1 MNEQKGLDFGE
12 SRPAPP
18 VAPARPR
25 AMTVSELT
33 SRLSGVLETEFFDVW
48 VEGEVSNLT
57 VASSGHWYFSLKDA
71 NAQVRAVVWKTAT
84 RLIRFKP
91 KDGMKVLARGGLKVY
106 APKGEYQISVEV
118 LEPIG
123 KGSLQQAYEDL
134 KAKLEK
140 EGLFDKARKRPL
152 PMLPRRIGI
161 VTSPTGAVIQDI
173 LRVVERRYANLE
185 IAIYPARVQGEEAVA
200 EILRGIR
207 ALNAAGGFDVLIVAR
222 GGGSLEDLWAFNDE
236 RVARALAA
244 SKIPTISAVGHE
256 TDFTIADFVADLRA
270 ATPSA
275 AAEIV
280 VRAKDEICARIEG
293 LRRRADA
300 SVGLR
305 LTRLRARVGA
315 VTQHRVF
322 EAERGRVRNHAQ
334 RVDELARRAE
344 DALRRRADRARE
356 ALKRGQAQLDAFR
369 WERQIAVR
377 RERIANL
384 HRRLDAAAQGRIAIR
399 RSALGRAA
407 GKLDSLSP
415 LAVLSR
421 GDALVFDDAGRL
433 LRRAADVAVGDDVRV
448 RLGEGGVAARITSKE
463 DR

>member
-1 MNEQKGLDFGE
+1 MAEQKGLDFG
-12 SRPAPP
+12 SAPAPA
-18 VAPARPR
+18 APKRR

-33 SRLSGVLETEFFDVW
+33 NRLQGVLETEFFDVW
-48 VEGEVSNLT
+48 VEGEISNVT
-57 VASSGHWYFSLKDA
+57 IASSGHWYFSLKDA

-84 RLIRFKP
+84 RLIKFKP
-91 KDGMKVLARGGLKVY
+91 RDGMKVLARGSLKVY
-106 APKGEYQISVEV
+106 PPKGEYQVSVEV

-134 KAKLEK
+134 KDKLEK
-140 EGLFDKARKRPL
+140 EGLFDKARKRAL
-152 PMLPRRIGI
+152 PMLPRRVGI

-173 LRVVERRYANLE
+173 LRVVGKRYANLQ

-200 EILRGIR
+200 DIIRGLR
-207 ALNAAGGFDVLIVAR
+207 ALNAAGGFDVLVVAR

-270 ATPSA
+270 PTPSA
-275 AAEIV
+275 AAERV
-280 VRAKDEICARIEG
+280 VHAKDEICAQLES
-293 LRRRADA
+293 LRGRADSA
-300 SVGLR
+300 V
-305 LTRLRARVGA
+305 RLRMTRMRSRVGA

-322 EAERGRVRNHAQ
+322 EAERGRLRNHAQ
-334 RVDELARRAE
+334 RVDGLVRRAE
-344 DALRRRADRARE
+344 SALRRRGDRARE
-356 ALKRGQAQLDAFR
+356 ALVRGQAQLDAFR
-369 WERQIAVR
+369 WERQIAAR
-377 RERIANL
+377 RERVANL
-384 HRRLDAAAQGRIAIR
+384 DRRLESGARGRVDGR

-421 GDALVFDDAGRL
+421 GYALVFDDAGRL
-433 LRRAADVAVGDDVRV
+433 LRRSADVEVGADLRV
-448 RLGEGGVAARITSKE
+448 RLGKGELAARVTAKE
-463 DR
+463 PR